1 MSTEP
6 DSPKPDRFRTL
17 ASKNTASAPENARST
32 AEVELEKK
40 LAFERDARKEDRFVF
55 MIILVVIFNA
65 WGLQNASTWT
75 LPLLIGVLQLFALV
89 VLARRFGV
97 QEIQY
102 WLNQF
107 LAHMGPGSAKA
118 ERPQPKPKDEPKPV
132 EPSGPHNSEN
142 KL

>member
-1 MSTEP
+1 MSTDH

-17 ASKNTASAPENARST
+17 ANKNAASDPENARST
-32 AEVELEKK
+32 AEAELEKK
-40 LAFERDARKEDRFVF
+40 LAFEQDARKEDRFVF

-75 LPLLIGVLQLFALV
+75 LPLLIGILQLFALV

-107 LAHMGPGSAKA
+107 LAHMGPGSAKT
-118 ERPQPKPKDEPKPV
+118 ERPTPQSKVEPKPA
-132 EPSGPHNSEN
+132 EPITPHNGDD
-142 KL
+142 KQ